1 MFNESFKRPEQVNSI
16 RLTCPHG
23 CPGTFENELTLML
36 HYNELHGV
44 QGRLRNQPQQA
55 EQNNGSQKAFQ
66 CPEPGCSMSS
76 DKMKSVRSH
85 MKRDHR
91 GNSRLRWP
99 CSHTGCA
106 KDYANW
112 YDLQT
117 HIKSKHSGGAP
128 SRFKWTSVGC
138 PGDYANQSNLNQHL
152 KKAHNIES
160 GTEIEK
166 HPQRILPV
174 STSASSNQSGVTS
187 SAVPVRRASPVPILP
202 KPT

>member
-1 MFNESFKRPEQVNSI
+1 MAPANKRLASANPSSSSRHKPKRKRDSIDQLKRDDPGLLSMSNESFKRPEQVNAI
-16 RLTCPHG
+16 RLTCPYG
-23 CPGTFENELTLML
+23 CPGTFKNELTLML

-44 QGRLRNQPQQA
+44 QGRPRNQPQQA

-99 CSHTGCA
+99 YSHTGCA

-117 HIKSKHSGGAP
+117 HIESKHSGGAP

-152 KKAHNIES
+152 
-160 GTEIEK
+160 
-166 HPQRILPV
+166 
-174 STSASSNQSGVTS
+174 
-187 SAVPVRRASPVPILP
+187 
-202 KPT
+202 